1 MKKQVKL
8 SKLLTVKRGL
18 SAFFVSL
25 ILIFSACSKENSQT
39 IHGVWKLQ
47 KYSCDQFSNYR
58 TLTFFFDTVAGKSD
72 SAWYIDPLVLDD
84 TVFVKYAL
92 NGSELKITDSKLA
105 WGGTFKF
112 KFLSAKLM
120 EITRLG
126 TKCGDERYTF
136 YK

>member
-18 SAFFVSL
+18 STFFVSI
-25 ILIFSACSKENSQT
+25 ILIFSACNKENNAT
-39 IHGVWKLQ
+39 IHGVWKLE
-47 KYSCDQFSNYR
+47 KYSCNQFSNYR
-58 TLTFFFDTVAGKSD
+58 KLTFFFDTVAGKSD

-84 TVFVKYAL
+84 TVFVKYTL
-92 NGSELKITDSKLA
+92 NGNELKIVDSKNG
-105 WGGTFKF
+105 WNGSFPFKF
-112 KFLSAKLM
+112 SSAKLI
-120 EITRLG
+120 EITQPG